1 MHGMI
6 PYTTERRGDTG
17 ATNIT
22 LGIWLFLALEIMLFG
37 SLFSAYAL
45 IRASADTWPVGR
57 VLQPSFAFVNTF
69 VLIGCTASIWRA
81 RSRNPLE
88 AMGWLAASTF
98 LAFAF
103 LLIKGAEY
111 RLVILEGLV
120 PSAST
125 FLACYFTLTG
135 LHALHVLAGGLANAW
150 VVGRARRVMPALTA
164 GRVRAGLSLLDVRG
178 SRSGSSSSCFS
189 T

>member
-1 MHGMI
+1 MI

-22 LGIWLFLALEIMLFG
+22 LGIWLFLASEIMLFG

-57 VLQPSFAFVNTF
+57 VLLQPSLAFVNTF

-81 RSRNPLE
+81 RSRDPLE
-88 AMGWLAASTF
+88 AMGALAASTF
-98 LAFAF
+98 MAFAF
-103 LLIKGAEY
+103 LVVKGAEY
-111 RLVILEGLV
+111 RFDISAGLV

-125 FLACYFTLTG
+125 FLALYFTLTG
-135 LHALHVLAGGLANAW
+135 LHALHVLVGGLVNAW
-150 VVGRARRVMPALTA
+150 VIASARRVRPALTA
-164 GRVRAGLSLLDVRG
+164 ARVRAVSLYWVFVDVIW
-178 SRSGSSSSCFS
+178 FVILVLFYL

>member
-1 MHGMI
+1 MRIFSTDHRIIG
-6 PYTTERRGDTG
+6 
-17 ATNIT
+17 
-22 LGIWLFLALEIMLFG
+22 LGIWLFLASEIMLFG

-57 VLQPSFAFVNTF
+57 DVLQPSFALVNTF
-69 VLIGCTASIWRA
+69 VLIGCTVSIWRA
-81 RSRNPLE
+81 RSQDPLQ
-88 AMGWLAASTF
+88 AMGSLAASTV

-103 LLIKGAEY
+103 LVVKGAEY
-111 RLVILEGLV
+111 RLDILAGLV
-120 PSAST
+120 PSASP

-150 VVGRARRVMPALTA
+150 VIAGARRVHPTLTT
-164 GRVRAGLSLLDVRG
+164 GRIRAVSLYWVFVDVIWLVIL
-178 SRSGSSSSCFS
+178 FLFYL

>member
-1 MHGMI
+1 MI

-17 ATNIT
+17 ATNVT
-22 LGIWLFLALEIMLFG
+22 LGIWLFLASEIMLFG

-45 IRASADTWPVGR
+45 IRASASSWPVGR
-57 VLQPSFAFVNTF
+57 DVLQPSLALINTF
-69 VLIGCTASIWRA
+69 ILIGCTASVWRA
-81 RSRNPLE
+81 RSHDPLK
-88 AMGWLAASTF
+88 AMGSLAASTF

-103 LLIKGAEY
+103 LVAKGAEY
-111 RLVILEGLV
+111 RFDLDARLV
-120 PSAST
+120 PSASM

-150 VVGRARRVMPALTA
+150 VIAGARQVRPALTA
-164 GRVRAGLSLLDVRG
+164 GRIRAVSLYWTFVDAIWLVLLVL
-178 SRSGSSSSCFS
+178 FYL